1 MLLLLGGLLFGAAI
15 FLFAETATQPA
26 RQRRE
31 LLRRAASYGSQP
43 AARAI
48 DRERVTFADRVI
60 APALKAV
67 ARFILRLSPRT
78 TRDSIAQRILAAGL
92 ANKITA
98 DQLLA
103 AKGVL
108 AGGGFLFG
116 LLVGSALGKGQ
127 TALVLSLGLGLLGLI
142 GPDFFVNSRITQ
154 RREQVQAALPDALD
168 LLAVSVEAGLAFDG
182 AVAKLTEY
190 MDGPLVEEFALTLNE
205 MRVGESRA
213 EALRRMAARVD
224 VQELSSFVR
233 AVVQADNLGTSIGQI
248 LRVQA
253 ADSRIRRQLAAEEK
267 AMKAPIK
274 MLIPTAVFILPAT
287 FIVILGPAILNWG
300 KGF

>member
-1 MLLLLGGLLFGAAI
+1 MLLLLGGLLLGAAV
-15 FLFAETATQPA
+15 FLFAETATLPA

-31 LLRRAASYGSQP
+31 LLRRAANYGSQP

-48 DRERVTFADRVI
+48 DRERATFGDRVI
-60 APALKAV
+60 APALRAV
-67 ARFILRLSPRT
+67 ARFVLRLSPRT
-78 TRDSIAQRILAAGL
+78 TRDSIGQRILSAGL
-92 ANKITA
+92 ANSITP

-103 AKGVL
+103 AKGL
-108 AGGGFLFG
+108 LTIGGLIFG
-116 LLVGSALGKGQ
+116 IVVGSALHNGE
-127 TALVLSLGLGLLGLI
+127 TAVILTLGLALLGLI

-190 MDGPLVEEFALTLNE
+190 MDGPLVEEFSLTLNE
-205 MRVGESRA
+205 MRIGESRA

-224 VQELSSFVR
+224 CAELSSFVR
-233 AVVQADNLGTSIGQI
+233 AIVQADNLGTSIGQI

-253 ADSRIRRQLAAEEK
+253 GDARIRRQLAAEEK

-287 FIVILGPAILNWG
+287 FVIVLGPAVLSWG
-300 KGF
+300 SGF

>member
-1 MLLLLGGLLFGAAI
+1 
-15 FLFAETATQPA
+15 
-26 RQRRE
+26 
-31 LLRRAASYGSQP
+31 GSRP

-154 RREQVQAALPDALD
+154 RREQ
-168 LLAVSVEAGLAFDG
+168 
-182 AVAKLTEY
+182 
-190 MDGPLVEEFALTLNE
+190 
-205 MRVGESRA
+205 
-213 EALRRMAARVD
+213 
-224 VQELSSFVR
+224 
-233 AVVQADNLGTSIGQI
+233 
-248 LRVQA
+248 
-253 ADSRIRRQLAAEEK
+253 
-267 AMKAPIK
+267 
-274 MLIPTAVFILPAT
+274 
-287 FIVILGPAILNWG
+287 
-300 KGF
+300 